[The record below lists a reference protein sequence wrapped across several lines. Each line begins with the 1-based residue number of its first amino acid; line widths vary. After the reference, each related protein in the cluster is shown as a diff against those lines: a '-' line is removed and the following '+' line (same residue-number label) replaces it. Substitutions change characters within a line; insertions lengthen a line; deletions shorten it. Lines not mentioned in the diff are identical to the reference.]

1 MSPIEMCL
9 PSPGASRVLV
19 MSYFLDSMIANSLN
33 YILTICELFC
43 I

>member
-19 MSYFLDSMIANSLN
+19 MSYFLDSVIANSPKLHT
-33 YILTICELFC
+33 YDL
-43 I
+43 